1 MADLNS
7 HLQDFDVQGVQV
19 LAASSDPL
27 EEAQKTVALLELQ
40 YTVLYG
46 LDAEATAA
54 AIGCYTG
61 KREGRPHLQPASFI
75 LKADGTIALATYS
88 SGKVG
93 RLTAAD
99 ALEIV
104 RKFPQRDGSGGG

>member
-1 MADLNS
+1 MADFNA
-7 HLQDFDVQGVQV
+7 HLADFDDHGVQI

-27 EEAQKTVALLELQ
+27 EEGKKTVELLELS

-46 LDAEATAA
+46 LEPEATAA

-61 KREGRPHLQPASFI
+61 EHEGRPHLQPASFI

-104 RKFPQRDGSGGG
+104 RKFNGSENTDE

>member
-1 MADLNS
+1 MADFNA
-7 HLQDFDVQGVQV
+7 HLGEFDEHGVQV

-27 EEAQKTVALLELQ
+27 EEAQKTVELLELG

-46 LDAEATAA
+46 LDLEATSA

-61 KREGRPHLQPASFI
+61 EHEGRPHLQPASFI

-99 ALEIV
+99 TLEIV
-104 RKFPQRDGSGGG
+104 RKFNGSENTQE